1 MNNRFITKAATV
13 LIAIITSFSAFAQS
27 RIDKEIARLEKDS
40 NVEVTYTERRNP
52 GNKKLIKQ
60 SIILNGNNKAQ
71 AENLWNAFEAERV
84 NSVSVT
90 KQRDKS
96 FIMKFEDKQYH
107 SSYVLTVNGTNWSL
121 VVTKREPDADNNF
134 SFNYELDD
142 LNDFNLADLGNLGQ
156 LSDLSNSLL
165 QLNDFELDTDG
176 NIKSFRDAE
185 GNVYISNTSSDN
197 EIDDAI
203 KKSVKSVV
211 NSATKEAAKAASKAA
226 SKSKSNIKRTVTT
239 TSKDGT
245 VITTSYNI

>member
-1 MNNRFITKAATV
+1 MGRGQGKG
-13 LIAIITSFSAFAQS
+13 
-27 RIDKEIARLEKDS
+27 DKDICPR
-40 NVEVTYTERRNP
+40 
-52 GNKKLIKQ
+52 G
-60 SIILNGNNKAQ
+60 
-71 AENLWNAFEAERV
+71 
-84 NSVSVT
+84 
-90 KQRDKS
+90 DKG
-96 FIMKFEDKQYH
+96 QPLY
-107 SSYVLTVNGTNWSL
+107 
-121 VVTKREPDADNNF
+121 REE
-134 SFNYELDD
+134 Y
-142 LNDFNLADLGNLGQ
+142 FNLADLGNLGQ

-176 NIKSFRDAE
+176 RNIKSFRDAE

-245 VITTSYNI
+245 IITTSYNI

>member
-1 MNNRFITKAATV
+1 MNNRFITKTAIV
-13 LIAIITSFSAFAQS
+13 LIAIITSFSSFAQS

-142 LNDFNLADLGNLGQ
+142 LNDFNLADLGKLSQ